1 MSETARPRRRYN
13 GAKRQAQAAE
23 TRRRVVAAAAEV
35 FIEHGWAAA
44 TIPRIAAAAGVAV
57 ETVYRAAPG
66 KAGLLAEAVQ
76 AALAGGAERAE
87 VNVEARPGI
96 RRVIEEPDPAR
107 ALQAYAATQPGVWSR
122 VGPLLRVLDSAAAGD
137 PALTELQRRHAEQ
150 RSTGLRRLAR
160 MLAERGALRPDL
172 TAERATHLLV
182 TICAQANYDSLVGGL
197 GWAHDEYCDWLG
209 RALVASLLPSPAD
222 AAATASASAPRR

>member
-1 MSETARPRRRYN
+1 MGETARPRRRYD
-13 GAKRQAQAAE
+13 GAKRQAHAAE
-23 TRRRVVAAAAEV
+23 TRRRVVTAAVEV
-35 FIEHGWAAA
+35 FVEHGWAAA

-87 VNVEARPGI
+87 VEARPGI
-96 RRVIEEPDPAR
+96 RRVITEPDPAR

-137 PALTELQRRHAEQ
+137 PKLTELQRRHAEQ
-150 RSTGLRRLAR
+150 RLTGLRRFAQL
-160 MLAERGALRPDL
+160 LDERGALRPDL
-172 TAERATHLLV
+172 TAERAAHLITTL
-182 TICAQANYDSLVGGL
+182 CGQANYESLVTTL
-197 GWAHDEYCDWLG
+197 GWTHDEYRDWLG
-209 RALVASLLPSPAD
+209 RTLIASLLP
-222 AAATASASAPRR
+222 